1 MRQMDTRNQDKE
13 FVERVIQVNRVSKK
27 TKGGNQMSFSV
38 LVVVG
43 DQKGRVGAAL
53 GKAKDV
59 SSAVQKGIKRAKRVL
74 VRVPLD
80 GTTLP
85 FSLLTRF
92 GAAQVLLKPAPPG
105 SGIIAGGSVRT
116 VLDAAGVRD
125 VSCKILGTNN
135 PVTNVYA
142 AIKALRNMY
151 AITLNKNIKLKT
163 IEQLEQEEKAEL
175 RQQTTEKQ
183 IDTTKKESAKEA
195 PKAENAQKEK
205 KVVKKKVLKT
215 VKKIANKPAAK
226 KKGTTKES

>member
-1 MRQMDTRNQDKE
+1 MMQYADTRNQEKE

-27 TKGGNQMSFSV
+27 TKGGNQMGFSV

-74 VRVPLD
+74 VRVPIN

-85 FSLLTRF
+85 FSMIARF
-92 GAAQVLLKPAPPG
+92 GASHILLKPAPPG
-105 SGIIAGGSVRT
+105 SGIIAGGSVRI

-142 AIKALRNMY
+142 TIKGLRDMY
-151 AITLNKNIKLKT
+151 AVTLNKHIKLKT
-163 IEQLEQEEKAEL
+163 IEQLEQQEKTEL
-175 RQQTTEKQ
+175 RQQTTEKEV
-183 IDTTKKESAKEA
+183 KKEELKQEA
-195 PKAENAQKEK
+195 AKAEVVVEKPEK
-205 KVVKKKVLKT
+205 KVVKKI
-215 VKKIANKPAAK
+215 VKKAVKKTDK
-226 KKGTTKES
+226 KKEA